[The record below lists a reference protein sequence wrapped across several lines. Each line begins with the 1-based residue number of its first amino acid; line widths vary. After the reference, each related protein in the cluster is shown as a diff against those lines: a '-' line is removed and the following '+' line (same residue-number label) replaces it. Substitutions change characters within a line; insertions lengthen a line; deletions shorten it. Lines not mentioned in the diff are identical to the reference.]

1 MTFKQGFDD
10 FRHLMSF
17 MRPRSKLYYIGVF
30 GNSLTNASVPILL
43 SFVLRYLLDFVV
55 SRDTAELYRAIYL
68 VCGTFLALSI
78 LSPICSYA
86 YHRCVK
92 LTLADIRL
100 QLFAH
105 ISRLPFRA
113 AESRHSGDL
122 ISRMTNDVQTLERA
136 YTEYMRSIILE
147 ITMFVSSIVILLAL
161 DWRFAMVAVGLTL
174 LSAWLNA
181 KFAGRMREVS
191 GRLQEQTARF
201 TERLSDLLTGLQVVK
216 LFALKGKVGRLCSEA
231 SDAVSETGVK
241 QGRHLGLQDACNFF
255 IEFAAL
261 GGMLV
266 IGLLMVSS
274 KQMELGTLGQIVQ
287 LQTGISAV
295 FLQLGS
301 AVSLM
306 QNSFASLTR
315 IREILDEHREPE
327 RFSETFAVP
336 DQARM
341 AASPQAALEFSGVSF
356 GYDSSRAVLRR
367 LNLTVEEGRMTALV
381 GPSGGGKSTVMKLL
395 LGFYPPDEGTLTIRG
410 KSAGHYTLAEIRD
423 FMAYVPQESTL
434 FHGTVADNIR
444 FGSPGASMEEVEAAA
459 KAAYAHS
466 FITELPGGYDTVV
479 GERGA
484 NLSGGQRQRLAIAR
498 ALLKN
503 APILLL
509 DEATSALDAESEHE
523 VQQAVQAL
531 MQGRTTLVIA
541 HRLSTVEQADVICVI
556 ADGEVKEKGTHEQL
570 LAEGGHYAELYQL
583 QFRADPAGQPA

>member
-1 MTFKQGFDD
+1 MAFKQGFDD
-10 FRHLMSF
+10 FRKLMSF
-17 MRPRSKLYYIGVF
+17 MKPRSKLYYIGLF

-55 SRDTAELYRAIYL
+55 NRDTAELYRAVYL

-78 LSPICSYA
+78 VSPLCSYA

-105 ISRLPFRA
+105 IGRLPFRA

-147 ITMFVSSIVILLAL
+147 ITMFVSSIAILLAL
-161 DWRFAMVAVGLTL
+161 DWRFALVTFGLTL

-181 KFAGRMREVS
+181 RFAGRMRTIS

-231 SDAVSETGVK
+231 SDGVSETGIK

-255 IEFAAL
+255 IEFMTL
-261 GGMLV
+261 GGVLV
-266 IGLLMVSS
+266 IGLLMVSW

-315 IREILDEHREPE
+315 IREILDEPGEPE
-327 RFSETFAVP
+327 RFSETFAAP
-336 DQARM
+336 DQAPI
-341 AASPQAALEFSGVSF
+341 AASPQAALELSSVSF

-395 LGFYPPDEGTLTIRG
+395 LGFYPPGEGTVTIRG

-466 FITELPGGYDTVV
+466 FITELPNGYDTVL
-479 GERGA
+479 GERGV

-531 MQGRTTLVIA
+531 LLGRTTLVIA
-541 HRLSTVEQADVICVI
+541 HRLSTVEQADAICVI

-570 LAEGGHYAELYQL
+570 LAEGGHYAELYHL
-583 QFRADPAGQPA
+583 QFRADRAGQPA